1 MDFEDKTTVV
11 ETTILSASPTALG
24 KRAAYFVV
32 IKGSEAGRMY
42 KIDANELMIGRAMEA
57 GIRIVDDGVSRRH
70 AKVQRDGASQVRVM
84 DLGSTNGT
92 FVNGDRIDQ
101 QVLVDGDKIQIGT
114 TTILKFSYQDSVEE
128 DFLRRQYESATRD
141 VLTGCYNKKYF
152 LDHMPTE
159 FAFARRHRKPLSLA
173 LCDIDHFK
181 KVNDT
186 YGHPCGDYVLKAV
199 AQAMTKSVR
208 TEDTL
213 ARWGGEEFA
222 LIMRDTRAEEAFIAA
237 ERIRRSIESSTFD
250 FEGHSLQ
257 VTMSLGVATWTDD
270 VEMTLDQLVK
280 QADDLLYD
288 AKNKG
293 RNRTET
299 TVL

>member
-1 MDFEDKTTVV
+1 MDFEDKTSVV
-11 ETTILSASPTALG
+11 ETLVLNTAPLSAGA
-24 KRAAYFVV
+24 RAAYFVV
-32 IKGSEAGRMY
+32 IAGAEAGRMY
-42 KIDANELMIGRAMEA
+42 RIDEADTMIGRAVEA
-57 GIRIVDDGVSRRH
+57 GIRLIDDGVSRRH
-70 AKVQRDGASQVRVM
+70 AKVQRVSDSQIAVI

-92 FVNGDRIDQ
+92 YVNGDRVDHQ
-101 QVLVDGDKIQIGT
+101 LLVDGDKIQIGT
-114 TTILKFSYQDSVEE
+114 TTILKFSYQDSLEE

-141 VLTGCYNKKYF
+141 VLTECYNKKYF

-181 KVNDT
+181 QINDT
-186 YGHPCGDYVLKAV
+186 HGHPCGDHILKSV
-199 AQAMTKSVR
+199 ADVMRQSVR

-222 LIMRDTRAEEAFIAA
+222 LIMRDTRGEEAFIAA
-237 ERIRRSIESSTFD
+237 ERIRRAIEATVFEVEGESI
-250 FEGHSLQ
+250 Q
-257 VTMSLGVATWTDD
+257 VTMSVGVATWSDG
-270 VEMTLDQLVK
+270 LDLSLEHLIQ

-288 AKNKG
+288 AKRKG

-299 TVL
+299 HVL

>member
-1 MDFEDKTTVV
+1 RHSRNTVCFRHH
-11 ETTILSASPTALG
+11 S
-24 KRAAYFVV
+24 
-32 IKGSEAGRMY
+32 
-42 KIDANELMIGRAMEA
+42 
-57 GIRIVDDGVSRRH
+57 VSRSH
-70 AKVQRDGASQVRVM
+70 ATVLYVEGKCIIS
-84 DLGSTNGT
+84 DLKSSNGT
-92 FVNGDRIDQ
+92 YVNGDRVSQ
-101 QVLVDGDKIQIGT
+101 QTLTDGDKIQIGT

-141 VLTGCYNKKYF
+141 VLTECYNKKYF

-173 LCDIDHFK
+173 LCDVDHFK
-181 KVNDT
+181 RVNDT
-186 YGHPCGDYVLKAV
+186 YGHPCGDHVLKAI
-199 AQAMTKSVR
+199 AGIMQKSVR

-237 ERIRRSIESSTFD
+237 ERIRRAIEGTPVE
-250 FEGHSLQ
+250 FEGQTLK
-257 VTMSLGVATWTDD
+257 VTVSLGVATWTEDD
-270 VEMTLDQLVK
+270 DMSLDQLVK
-280 QADDLLYD
+280 KADDLLYD
-288 AKNKG
+288 AKHKG

>member
-11 ETTILSASPTALG
+11 ETTVISTTPQLTG
-24 KRAAYFVV
+24 TRTAYFVV
-32 IKGSEAGRMY
+32 IAGAEAGRMY
-42 KIDANELMIGRAMEA
+42 KVDADELLIGRAMEA
-57 GIRIVDDGVSRRH
+57 GVRIVDDGVSRRH
-70 AKVQRDGASQVRVM
+70 ARVTRDGNGTITVI

-92 FVNGDRIDQ
+92 YVNGDRVQ
-101 QVLVDGDKIQIGT
+101 QQPLTDGDKIQIGT

-141 VLTGCYNKKYF
+141 VLTECYNKKYF

-173 LCDIDHFK
+173 LCDVDHFK
-181 KVNDT
+181 RVNDT
-186 YGHPCGDYVLKAV
+186 YGHPCGDYVLKAI
-199 AQAMTKSVR
+199 ADIMRKSVR

-237 ERIRRSIESSTFD
+237 ERIRRAIESTPIE
-250 FEGHSLQ
+250 FEGETLK
-257 VTMSLGVATWTDD
+257 VTVSLGVATWTEDMD
-270 VEMTLDQLVK
+270 MSLDQLVK

-288 AKNKG
+288 AKHKG

>member
-11 ETTILSASPTALG
+11 ETTVLSSAPRPGGA
-24 KRAAYFVV
+24 RAAYFVV
-32 IKGSEAGRMY
+32 IAGAEAGRMY
-42 KIDANELMIGRAMEA
+42 KIDETETIIGRAMEA

-70 AKVQRDGASQVRVM
+70 AKVQRDGESRIAVV

-92 FVNGDRIDQ
+92 YVNGARINQ
-101 QVLVDGDKIQIGT
+101 AVLTDGDKIQIGT

-141 VLTGCYNKKYF
+141 VLTGCFNKKYF
-152 LDHMPTE
+152 LDHVFTE
-159 FAFARRHRKPLSLA
+159 FAFARRHGKPLSLA

-181 KVNDT
+181 RINDT
-186 YGHPCGDYVLKAV
+186 YGHPCGDDILKSV
-199 AQAMTKSVR
+199 AQVMAKSVR
-208 TEDTL
+208 AEDTL

-222 LIMRDTRAEEAFIAA
+222 LIMRDTQAEQAFIAA
-237 ERIRRSIESSTFD
+237 ERIRRALEGAEFP
-250 FEGHSLQ
+250 FEGEALR
-257 VTMSLGVATWTDD
+257 VTVSIGVATWA
-270 VEMTLDQLVK
+270 EGNMTLDQLVK

-288 AKNKG
+288 AKRKG

-299 TVL
+299 LVL